1 MCILLHVACLVV
13 QDPPIVPATTSP
25 LMCTG
30 WRLVLSSAN
39 DMVLQNRTEN
49 EPGLRNYTFVGLEPD
64 TQYRARVAGINIR
77 GTGNYSATI
86 TARTNRT
93 NRAVPLPQEC
103 SGIHSNRPHMCK

>member
-1 MCILLHVACLVV
+1 MS
-13 QDPPIVPATTSP
+13 TTTAP
-25 LMCTG
+25 LTG

-86 TARTNRT
+86 TARTNAAART
-93 NRAVPLPQEC
+93 GNTVQQQILITNQFLLQC
-103 SGIHSNRPHMCK
+103 